1 MSIKKMLNSL
11 IVVSIVVISFS
22 FSQSRAFVTF
32 DYMKV
37 EPANVDEYLNLEGE
51 VWKPIHKAYQKNGFE
66 VSWSLYRVRGSGTQN
81 HYIYV
86 TWENY
91 TTFSMIDDSYNTD
104 TFTRAVEKA
113 HPDVDFSKVNEAT
126 VKSRNFLRS
135 EIWELVDHIN

>member
-1 MSIKKMLNSL
+1 MLTCKTGKDRVPLLIKRIKRKVINSWEVL
-11 IVVSIVVISFS
+11 TKRFV
-22 FSQSRAFVTF
+22 AF
-32 DYMKV
+32 
-37 EPANVDEYLNLEGE
+37 G
-51 VWKPIHKAYQKNGFE
+51 Q
-66 VSWSLYRVRGSGTQN
+66 TQLD
-81 HYIYV
+81 HDYV

-126 VKSRNFLRS
+126 LNSRDILRS